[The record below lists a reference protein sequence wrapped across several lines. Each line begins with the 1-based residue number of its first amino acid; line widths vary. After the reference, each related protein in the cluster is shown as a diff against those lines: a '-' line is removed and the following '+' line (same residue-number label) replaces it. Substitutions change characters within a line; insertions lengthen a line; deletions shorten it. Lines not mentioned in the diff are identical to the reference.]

1 MKGFFYRVFCGFF
14 IGTSIVAPGVS
25 GSVMAVMMGIYSEL
39 LEIVS
44 HPFKNFKRNF
54 FYLLPMGIG
63 ALFSVV
69 LLVLGLTAVFESY
82 PVPAFFLFIGLIGG
96 SLPTVLHEASSGV
109 FKKQYILAVLFAF
122 LVGTTIGVMAP
133 AESAEA
139 ASSSVNYLYYGFCG
153 AVAGMASMVP
163 GMSIS
168 MILMMLGVYM
178 PFLNAAR
185 HLDILTLGVVGVC
198 FVIAMVLFSRFTKFI
213 FKKYHNF
220 AYFMVFGFMCGSVL
234 SILVRITRMVDV
246 TKLPFFTWAA
256 GIATLCVGIAVSTL
270 FQRLGKKLNAQ
281 EKQ

>member
-1 MKGFFYRVFCGFF
+1 MKGFFYRIFCGFF

-44 HPFKNFKRNF
+44 NPFKNFKRNF

-69 LLVLGLTAVFESY
+69 LLVLGLSAVFEWY
-82 PVPAFFLFIGLIGG
+82 PVPAFLLFIGLIGG
-96 SLPTVLHEASSGV
+96 SLPTVWHEAASGG
-109 FKKQYILAVLFAF
+109 FKKRYILAVLIAF
-122 LVGTTIGVMAP
+122 LIGATIGVMAP
-133 AESAEA
+133 AESAEVT
-139 ASSSVNYLYYGFCG
+139 ASGVNYLYYGFCG
-153 AVAGMASMVP
+153 AVAGMVSMVP
-163 GMSIS
+163 GMSVS

-178 PFLNAAR
+178 PFLDAAR
-185 HLDILTLGVVGVC
+185 HLDIPTLLVVGVC

-234 SILVRITRMVDV
+234 SIVVRITRMVDV
-246 TKLPFFTWAA
+246 AKLSFGTWTAGFVA
-256 GIATLCVGIAVSTL
+256 LCIGIAISTL
-270 FQRLGKKLNAQ
+270 FQRLGKKLNTQ
-281 EKQ
+281 